1 MRLFSWFKRRY
12 PLSGSA
18 FDKRLA
24 QPLLSDQQI
33 HQLQQD
39 LEGLTLNFPA
49 STHFS
54 EALRQGEQASRFM
67 GSGLEYEESRPYQP
81 GDEVRR
87 INWRLMAKTGQA
99 YTKLYQEERQQSV
112 FILLDQRNSMRFG
125 TRVRLKAEQALRAA
139 GYFAWLAE
147 KSALPVEGA
156 YLAENLQFTPS
167 FEGRSSFLEL
177 MHRFSQSCPPLSSK
191 INLRSAA
198 SKVTSGH
205 TFVEPS
211 LDDVLMDLLHR
222 LLPGSRLIVVSDF
235 HDLTDTTLRLLTE
248 LQHRVSVKAV
258 WIEDQAERSLPS
270 VSGMR
275 LYSSMTDQAYE
286 LGDAS
291 QLEDYRLW
299 AEHYFESRQQ
309 KLRQT
314 GMRLYSLATHQ
325 SLEAL
330 AAQVEQSDG

>member
-1 MRLFSWFKRRY
+1 MRLFSWFKRQH
-12 PLSGSA
+12 SA
-18 FDKRLA
+18 RGGGLDNRLA
-24 QPLLSDQQI
+24 QPLLSDHQI
-33 HQLQQD
+33 HQLQQE
-39 LEGLTLNFPA
+39 LEGLSLNFPA

-125 TRVRLKAEQALRAA
+125 TRMRLKAEQALRAA

-147 KSALPVEGA
+147 KSALSVEGA

-177 MHRFSQSCPPLSSK
+177 MHRFSQPCPPLSSSSG
-191 INLRSAA
+191 RA
-198 SKVTSGH
+198 SNQP
-205 TFVEPS
+205 FVEPS

-222 LLPGSRLIVVSDF
+222 LLPGSRLVVISDF
-235 HDLTDTTLRLLTE
+235 HDLNDTTLRLLTE
-248 LQHRVSVKAV
+248 LQHCVSVKAV
-258 WIEDQAERSLPS
+258 WIEDEAERSLPN

-275 LYSSMTDQAYE
+275 LHSSMTDQAYD
-286 LGDAS
+286 LGDAA
-291 QLEDYRLW
+291 QQEAYRQW
-299 AEHYFESRQQ
+299 AAHYFESRQRG
-309 KLRQT
+309 LRQC

-325 SLEAL
+325 GLEAL